1 MIITREAPI
10 LNQLLLYRRWAHNF
24 FLFDSFLT
32 EIVTDNSTFLF
43 YLLFLSFP
51 DNLLPNPRVLAL
63 VLFSVANVL
72 SFARIAYILPASET
86 FGQLQISYGRML
98 QDVFKFICIYFT
110 VMIAFICGLTS
121 LYSYSG
127 ESNFKEWVLL
137 SIFAFCCFLFLF
149 YFVLLVFFLSL
160 TWTFLTAYEKRILYQ
175 NFIIFAFCFCFLFL
189 YSWREPF

>member
-1 MIITREAPI
+1 MLSFAAYPLKCREPVE
-10 LNQLLLYRRWAHNF
+10 NQLLIYLYCSCKCE
-24 FLFDSFLT
+24 SFQID
-32 EIVTDNSTFLF
+32 IVTNEFHLIMF
-43 YLLFLSFP
+43 FFSFP

-137 SIFAFCCFLFLF
+137 
-149 YFVLLVFFLSL
+149 LLS
-160 TWTFLTAYEKRILYQ
+160 
-175 NFIIFAFCFCFLFL
+175 NFIFSFFFISPHNPNKTQFWNLKKKERNKTAKPNF
-189 YSWREPF
+189 PI